1 MMSVSSGKRKTED
14 DLVDSVKKVKQS
26 GNVETKDSNQNNM
39 ASTSL
44 GDIQG
49 DDSMFVPPGI
59 KLLFSNLSHDI
70 QSSHD
75 KLSKRLDSLEEDLQ
89 GKIKEL
95 VSVAIK
101 ADVDKLRTEYS
112 AEINSLKSKVANLEK
127 SYAEVVRDN
136 GMSSAAAFEERKK
149 RIVVRGIPCGRTETA
164 QESQDKVMALVRDG
178 CKLSD
183 VKVTQ
188 AERKFSRGKKNGTYY
203 CYN

>member
-1 MMSVSSGKRKTED
+1 MSMKAKTNF
-14 DLVDSVKKVKQS
+14 L
-26 GNVETKDSNQNNM
+26 
-39 ASTSL
+39 
-44 GDIQG
+44 
-49 DDSMFVPPGI
+49 
-59 KLLFSNLSHDI
+59 
-70 QSSHD
+70 
-75 KLSKRLDSLEEDLQ
+75 RC
-89 GKIKEL
+89 IKEL

-101 ADVDKLRTEYS
+101 AEVDKLWTEYS

-183 VKVTQ
+183 VKVKGAKNRDPLLLQ
-188 AERKFSRGKKNGTYY
+188 LRLLSRSKN
-203 CYN
+203 